1 MKRIC
6 VYCGSRDGSNGV
18 YVEGARQLGQALA
31 HNDLEL
37 VFGGSQ
43 VGLMKTV
50 ADAIYEAGGSATG
63 VVPTMFS
70 SRIPKEHTLKKLHI
84 VGTMHKRK
92 AKMAALAD
100 GFIAMPG
107 GYGTLDEILE
117 IICWSSIGLHK
128 KPIGL
133 LNTNNYFDPMMTFL
147 NHTVVEGFS
156 PAEPLAR
163 VHVSADAAELVEMML
178 GQAEKQDR

>member
-6 VYCGSRDGSNGV
+6 VYCGSRDGANGV
-18 YVEGARQLGQALA
+18 YTEGARQLGQSLA
-31 HNDLEL
+31 KHDLEL

-43 VGLMKTV
+43 VGLMRTV
-50 ADAIYEAGGSATG
+50 ADAIYEAGGHATG

-70 SRIPKEHTLKKLHI
+70 NRIPKDHTLKKIHI

-92 AKMAALAD
+92 AKMASLAD

-107 GYGTLDEILE
+107 GYGTLDEIME

-133 LNTNNYFDPMMTFL
+133 LNTNNFFDPMITFL
-147 NHTVVEGFS
+147 EHTVQEGFS
-156 PAEPLAR
+156 PEAPLAR
-163 VHVSADAAELVEMML
+163 IHVSADANELVEMML
-178 GQAEKQDR
+178 DGVSK